1 MFERTAQKE
10 KNSSKIITQDIRR
23 RKNLP
28 FLDIIPTAPEKTQV
42 HEEKEDAFIRN
53 GRENQSRKTKKPRRL
68 DLPRSTLPRISCR
81 RQEGAGFSEG
91 GFSPAVILS
100 GAIAEHPRRGR
111 RISVLPLMSSRANAR
126 DLGFESGKTQS
137 EILRV
142 VKLTLRKTPKSSHS
156 ERSDRE
162 ASLQGRNLGFALACH
177 PEERSDEGSRD

>member
-1 MFERTAQKE
+1 LFERTAQKE

-42 HEEKEDAFIRN
+42 QREKEGAFIRN

-81 RQEGAGFSEG
+81 RQEGEDFSEG

-100 GAIAEHPRRGR
+100 GAK
-111 RISVLPLMSSRANAR
+111 
-126 DLGFESGKTQS
+126 DLGLSFACLPERMRGSAFEVSFFAINQSQKRDPSGGEAHPQDDS
-137 EILRV
+137 VAVRAS
-142 VKLTLRKTPKSSHS
+142 PK
-156 ERSDRE
+156 
-162 ASLQGRNLGFALACH
+162 GRNLGFALACH
-177 PEERSDEGSRD
+177 PEERSDEGSRG

>member
-111 RISVLPLMSSRANAR
+111 ISVLPLLVILRSAATK
-126 DLGFESGKTQS
+126 DLGLEPGKTKN
-137 EILRV
+137 EILRA
-142 VKLTLRKTPKSSHS
+142 VKPTLRMTPKSSHS
-156 ERSDRE
+156 ERSGGTKTDLH
-162 ASLQGRNLGFALACH
+162 AARNDCNTPNNQKGGII
-177 PEERSDEGSRD
+177 P